1 MIDASRPGLA
11 LETATDRI
19 SIAVLGP
26 EGPASAHVVEEQV
39 GHGHTRR
46 LSPLVESALRGAGVR
61 ARDLAWIA
69 CDLGPGSFTGVRVG
83 IATARALALASGA
96 QVLGASSL
104 TALAHAAR
112 TERSLVLP
120 LVGAGRRDLYMGLYR
135 SDAQRR
141 VHLFAAPRVGTPEAL
156 LEAAAEAQSVLRDHS
171 VRFVGPGAA
180 REKTRLEAAFPGS
193 TAEELRHEGLS
204 AVDLAMVVA
213 RDGGPGAGLPA
224 PGHETEPA
232 YVRPAQAEERV
243 RHQVMGLTPPTIR
256 AMAPSDMP
264 VVEEL
269 EHRLFSDP
277 WPRSFFIE
285 ALSDSHAVVLVA
297 ERTDASSP
305 ERSGASSPERSNV
318 AGYLVATLMPPEAEL
333 QNLATAHA
341 HQRGGIARAL
351 MVELIETCRAR
362 GVDELRL
369 EVRVSNAPAQGLYRT
384 LGFRLVGLR
393 RGYYKS
399 PTEDA
404 IVMGLRL

>member
-1 MIDASRPGLA
+1 MIDASRPGIA

-26 EGPASAHVVEEQV
+26 EGPARAHVVEEQV

-104 TALAHAAR
+104 TALAHAALA
-112 TERSLVLP
+112 ERALVLP
-120 LVGAGRRDLYMGLYR
+120 LVGAGRRDLYMGFYR

-141 VHLFAAPRVGTPEAL
+141 VHLLAAPRVGTPEAL
-156 LEAAAEAQSVLRDHS
+156 IEAAAEAHAVLRDHT

-180 REKTRLEAAFPGS
+180 RERARLESAFPGS
-193 TAEELRHEGLS
+193 TTEALRHEGLS
-204 AVDLAMVVA
+204 ALDLASVVT
-213 RDGGPGAGLPA
+213 RDGGPGEGLPA

-243 RHQVMGLTPPTIR
+243 RHRVMGLTPPQIR
-256 AMAPSDMP
+256 ALLPSDMP
-264 VVEEL
+264 AVEEL

-285 ALSDSHAVVLVA
+285 ALGDSHAVNLVA
-297 ERTDASSP
+297 ER
-305 ERSGASSPERSNV
+305 SGSV

-351 MVELIETCRAR
+351 MIELIATCRAR
-362 GVDELRL
+362 GVRELRL
-369 EVRVSNAPAQGLYRT
+369 EVRVSNAAAQGLYRT

-399 PTEDA
+399 PAEDA
-404 IVMGLRL
+404 IIMALRLD